1 MSEAEIRKLIIGR
14 FNRISKI
21 IAYFF
26 FYQSVKKSPVALLAE
41 DIKGT
46 SGRSLADIKVVENT
60 HTQMERRREGLGGGV
75 VKELEV
81 ACNKQ
86 MER

>member
-1 MSEAEIRKLIIGR
+1 M
-14 FNRISKI
+14 
-21 IAYFF
+21 
-26 FYQSVKKSPVALLAE
+26 VE
-41 DIKGT
+41 DFKGT
-46 SGRSLADIKVVENT
+46 SRRSLTDVKVVENT
-60 HTQMERRREGLGGGV
+60 HTQMERRREGQGGGV